1 MGRAAALAKTKPG
14 RPRRGRA
21 DPAARRVAQANMA
34 IAANAGALI
43 GVLVWAAL
51 DVKAILMPL
60 SILHC

>member
-1 MGRAAALAKTKPG
+1 
-14 RPRRGRA
+14 
-21 DPAARRVAQANMA
+21 MA